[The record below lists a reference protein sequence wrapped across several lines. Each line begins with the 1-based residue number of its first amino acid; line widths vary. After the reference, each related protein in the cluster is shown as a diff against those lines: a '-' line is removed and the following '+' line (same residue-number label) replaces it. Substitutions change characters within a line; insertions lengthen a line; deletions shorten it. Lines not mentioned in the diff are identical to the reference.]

1 MYRAG
6 RSVANKYL
14 VLYYFDRS
22 DPELAGVSEGMR
34 VGFSVSKRLGGAV
47 ERNRVKRSLREAFRA
62 CSRSLQEDIDLV
74 FVARAPVL
82 DLMESGGS
90 EAVKEKMIE
99 VLSKASLTM
108 AKEGRRPGP

>member
-22 DPELAGVSEGMR
+22 DPELARVGEGMR

-47 ERNRVKRSLREAFRA
+47 ERNRVKRSLREAFRS
-62 CSRSLQEDIDLV
+62 CSRNLQEDIDLV
-74 FVARAPVL
+74 FVARAPVV

-90 EAVKEKMIE
+90 EAVKEKMTE
-99 VLSKASLTM
+99 VLRKACLTIEE
-108 AKEGRRPGP
+108 EGRGPGR